1 MSSVIKVNIVNE
13 KGARSSATISK
24 RVAQAYMLVCTKLAP
39 TDENTYAEMQRIANY
54 ENFNGERISN
64 TKILED
70 FVVSSMEDR
79 WIKNR

>member
-1 MSSVIKVNIVNE
+1 MSSVIKVNIVND

-24 RVAQAYMLVCTKLAP
+24 RVAQAYMLACTKLAP
-39 TDENTYAEMQRIANY
+39 TDENTHAEMQRIANY
-54 ENFNGERISN
+54 ENFKGERISN

-70 FVVSSMEDR
+70 FVVSSMEDK

>member
-1 MSSVIKVNIVNE
+1 MSIVIKVNIVND
-13 KGARSSATISK
+13 KGASSSATISK

-39 TDENTYAEMQRIANY
+39 TDENTHAEMQRIANY

-70 FVVSSMEDR
+70 FVVSSMEDK